1 MTQFKYSR
9 QRESIKE
16 NLKNRKDHPTANMVY
31 ADVRKI
37 YPNISLGTVYRNL
50 SLLAEQGVLRKIVD
64 EDGVIH
70 FDYDTSPHN
79 HFICRK
85 CGCVIDIADSGKAVE
100 MEKLRALADEV
111 FEGSVEECS
120 ILFTG
125 LCKKCMDS

>member
-50 SLLAEQGVLRKIVD
+50 SLLAEKGVLRKIVD